1 MDCCFETQLS
11 RLRAGFFA
19 CQLYVVWDRLC
30 NSPELVRTHE
40 RAEKLDHAKQEIE
53 VDLKQ
58 IEREIAVMLVEV
70 TS

>member
-1 MDCCFETQLS
+1 MPKPSSVDSGL
-11 RLRAGFFA
+11 GFFSYR
-19 CQLYVVWDRLC
+19 LYVVWDRLC

-58 IEREIAVMLVEV
+58 IEREIAVMLSEV

>member
-1 MDCCFETQLS
+1 
-11 RLRAGFFA
+11 
-19 CQLYVVWDRLC
+19 
-30 NSPELVRTHE
+30 VRTHE

-58 IEREIAVMLVEV
+58 IEREIAVMLAEV

>member
-1 MDCCFETQLS
+1 
-11 RLRAGFFA
+11 
-19 CQLYVVWDRLC
+19 
-30 NSPELVRTHE
+30 VRTHE
-40 RAEKLDHAKQEIE
+40 RAEKLDHGKQEIE